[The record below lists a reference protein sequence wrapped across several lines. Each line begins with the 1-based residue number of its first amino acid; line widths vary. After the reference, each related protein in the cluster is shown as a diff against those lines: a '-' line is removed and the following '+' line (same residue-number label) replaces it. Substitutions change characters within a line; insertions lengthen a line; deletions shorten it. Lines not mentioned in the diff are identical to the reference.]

1 MNYGYYT
8 DGSGNVISKH
18 GFDGNDPPRGTV
30 NFVAVATHEELK
42 AVAVYVDPDKLKE
55 QADKAAIDAAIEK
68 LAITEAK
75 KTYTFESV
83 KFKDK

>member
-1 MNYGYYT
+1 MKFGYYT

-18 GFDGNDPPRGTV
+18 AFDGNDPPRGTD
-30 NFVAVATHEELK
+30 NFVSVATHTELK
-42 AVAVYVDPDKLKE
+42 AVAIYIDPEKQKE
-55 QADKAAIDAAIEK
+55 QADKDAIAAAVES